1 MMNFKR
7 VGAVVIRQAFLYR
20 RSFARILEV
29 FYWPAID
36 ILLWGFVTVYLLRSS
51 KELPPFVSFFLG
63 ALILW
68 DILFRAQQGISLSFL
83 EDIWAR
89 NLVNVFISPLT
100 ISEYLLGLIL
110 VSVLKVIIAFFMMS
124 FIAGILYSFNI
135 FKMGLSLLP
144 LTVNLVAMGWSIG
157 IITVSLILRFGQEA
171 EVLAWALA
179 FLFMPFSAVFYPVD
193 TLPGFLRVIAMIIP
207 SSYSFEAMRIVING
221 SPFPFKLML
230 TAAVLNGIYILI
242 SLRIFYQS
250 WRNAL
255 ERGTIPKI
263 GE

>member
-1 MMNFKR
+1 MNFRR
-7 VGAVVIRQAFLYR
+7 VCAVVIRQAFLYR
-20 RSFARILEV
+20 RSFTRILEV

-51 KELPPFVSFFLG
+51 KELPAFVSFFLG

-100 ISEYLLGLIL
+100 VSEYLLGLIL
-110 VSVLKVIIAFFMMS
+110 VSVLKVFIAFFMMS

-135 FKMGLSLLP
+135 FKLGLSLLP
-144 LTVNLVAMGWSIG
+144 LTLNLIAMGWSIG

-193 TLPGFLRVIAMIIP
+193 TLPGFLKFISMIIP
-207 SSYSFEAMRIVING
+207 SSYSFEAMRSVING

-242 SLRIFYQS
+242 SIKIFYKS
-250 WRNAL
+250 WKNAL
-255 ERGTIPKI
+255 ERGIIPKI

>member
-1 MMNFKR
+1 MNFRR
-7 VGAVVIRQAFLYR
+7 VGAVVMRQAFLYR
-20 RSFARILEV
+20 RSFTRILEV

-51 KELPPFVSFFLG
+51 KELPAFVSFFLG

-83 EDIWAR
+83 EDVWAR

-110 VSVLKVIIAFFMMS
+110 VSVLKVFIAFFMMS

-135 FKMGLSLLP
+135 FKIGLSLLP
-144 LTVNLVAMGWSIG
+144 LTLNLIAMGWSIG
-157 IITVSLILRFGQEA
+157 IITVSLILRLGQEA

-193 TLPGFLRVIAMIIP
+193 TLPGFLRFISMIIP

-221 SPFPFKLML
+221 SPFPFKLMF

-242 SLRIFYQS
+242 SIKIFYES
-250 WRNAL
+250 WKNAL
-255 ERGTIPKI
+255 ERGIIPKI